1 MRDLSF
7 FILLVAFTT
16 LFSSC
21 ENNSKETKVEANLND
36 SILFYEQSLFG
47 KVDVDRV
54 DKEGALKLSDFYYQW
69 AIENKGDSLAPEYLL
84 KSADLAMNMKKPVA
98 AINAF
103 NIILRDYPEHKNA
116 PYVLFL
122 KAFVYENIL
131 NNTEKARAY
140 YQEFL
145 IKFPENE
152 YADDVKIS
160 LKNLG
165 KTPEELIREFE
176 NKN

>member
-47 KVDVDRV
+47 KADVDRV

-116 PYVLFL
+116 PYALFL